1 MIGKTITAHNQN
13 AFNMCLTEAL
23 LFSLHLL
30 DMPLESETIFKKIN
44 DLYNKKG
51 FLDKYGADI
60 WLAVIIC
67 LVFFCITAY
76 YYVLNNI
83 EPIKA
88 DWENQKCSPAVLPF
102 AGLINK
108 GPNDT
113 TLDFTNKNFT
123 GCVQTV
129 LTNIT
134 GTAFQPVYYV
144 MKTLTDDFSNMLNS
158 VNSVRSIF
166 DRVRTT
172 IHDFSTETMSR
183 TLNITMP
190 LVQMFIGIKS
200 MMGKMTGVL
209 TASLFTLYGSY
220 LTFKSLFLFIIELL
234 TIILIALV
242 AIIVVFLIISFI
254 PLFGSWAIP
263 VAAVNIAIMIA
274 ILIPTLFVQIF
285 MSNVLSLSTRSLP
298 GVPSCFAGETMIN
311 VRPSGA
317 KPIRLIDVGDVL
329 KNGEIV
335 TAVMQFSACEQH
347 VYNLY
352 GVCVTGEHRVLHK
365 TLGWLKVKQHP
376 ESVLLPNF
384 SETFV
389 YCLGTTT
396 KTFMIGEQVYSDW
409 DDIDKHVIKC
419 LQDNCPDYK
428 NIIQI
433 HKYLDNGLISDSLVE
448 LHNGDLLPI
457 KNIQVNDCL
466 ANGEQVLGVIK
477 IDAMDIKN
485 LYEYKVNDNTIY
497 GCNINPCLAEN
508 INVTIKK
515 VEKHTFI
522 IKKGEKYLYQLL
534 TDTGKFTVNGL
545 TVRDYNYGIDQYL

>member
-1 MIGKTITAHNQN
+1 MV
-13 AFNMCLTEAL
+13 
-23 LFSLHLL
+23 
-30 DMPLESETIFKKIN
+30 LESDVIFKKIN

-51 FLDKYGADI
+51 FLDKYGVDI

-67 LVFFCITAY
+67 LVFFCITSY

-108 GPNDT
+108 GPNDS

-123 GCVQTV
+123 GCIQTV

-134 GTAFQPVYYV
+134 GTAFQPVYYI

-158 VNSVRSIF
+158 VNSIRSIF
-166 DRVRTT
+166 DRIRTT

-242 AIIVVFLIISFI
+242 AIIVMFLIISFI

-298 GVPSCFAGETMIN
+298 GVPSCFAGDTLID
-311 VRPSGA
+311 VRSSGV
-317 KPIRLIDVGDVL
+317 KPIHLIKVGDVL

-347 VYNLY
+347 IYNLA
-352 GVCVTGEHRVLHK
+352 GVRVTGEHRVLHN
-365 TLGWLKVKQHP
+365 THGWLKVKQHP
-376 ESVLLPNF
+376 DSILLPNF
-384 SETFV
+384 SEPFV
-389 YCLGTTT
+389 YCLGTNT
-396 KTFMIGEQVYSDW
+396 KTFMIGDKVYSDW
-409 DDIDKHVIKC
+409 DDIDEYVTKC
-419 LQDNCPDYK
+419 LQDNCPNYK
-428 NIIQI
+428 NTLQI
-433 HKYLDNGLISDSLVE
+433 HEYLDNGFIKGSLVE
-448 LHNGDLLPI
+448 LNNGVSVPI
-457 KNIQVNDCL
+457 ENIKVNDYL
-466 ANGEQVLGVIK
+466 VNGSQVLGVIK
-477 IDAMDIKN
+477 IDAMDVN
-485 LYEYKVNDNTIY
+485 ALYEYKVNDISVY
-497 GCNINPCLAEN
+497 GCNINFCLAETLG
-508 INVTIKK
+508 VKIKEVMK
-515 VEKHTFI
+515 VEFLQKRR
-522 IKKGEKYLYQLL
+522 EKYLYQLL
-534 TDTGKFTVNGL
+534 TDTGKFNVNGL